1 MTSGLRAGL
10 SRAAR
15 LAFLLPPAFVVVL
28 VALYAV
34 DVPYWDTWDWL
45 DRHYPADPA
54 ASGSVPRRYWPLFN
68 DHRVFVPLMVDR
80 LLLLASGIDILPRI
94 WLKLPLSMGTLWL
107 TLRLARQTTPA
118 SSLPWV
124 AGGLACLAFPLT
136 YWPMW
141 IDPRQFSIHIVVLA
155 MMAGLVAATSRR
167 RPVTRALLSGVACG
181 VASLSYA
188 PGLLTWP
195 FLGLVL
201 WCHPPRPSAPVLA
214 VWLAC
219 ATVAGGLQAFDLRDG
234 STQAAAA
241 APDVLTAASAAFSIA
256 GLPVAPALSRLAYLP
271 TRLVGL
277 CGLAAL
283 PCLAL
288 LAWRL
293 DADSRRR
300 ALPWIALG
308 GWGASYAVATGW
320 ARGGLPLGALHD
332 PRFAYVAAQIWVA
345 LVVLL
350 VQNAGQA
357 QPVSGRPH
365 LRRRLAALV
374 GIALAMSYGVA
385 SLRPFLGTGGVG
397 RLSATLET
405 GRLCL
410 QAFRTA
416 DDTCL
421 ALLYPEP
428 SRLREIAARLQAHGA
443 AFLPPAPPQPGEAGR
458 TQREPLHQ
466 GQRGE

>member
-1 MTSGLRAGL
+1 MNSGRRRGL
-10 SRAAR
+10 SKAVRF
-15 LAFLLPPAFVVVL
+15 AFLLPPAFVTAL

-45 DRHYPADPA
+45 DRHYPADPD
-54 ASGSVPRRYWPLFN
+54 ASRSLVLRYWPLFN

-80 LLLLASGIDILPRI
+80 LLFWASGIDILPRI
-94 WLKLPLSMGTLWL
+94 LVKLPLSMGTLWL

-118 SSLPWV
+118 PTLPWL
-124 AGGLACLAFPLT
+124 AAALACLAFPLT

-141 IDPRQFSIHIVVLA
+141 VDPRQFSIHIVVLA
-155 MMAGLVAATSRR
+155 MMAGLVTATSALG
-167 RPVTRALLSGVACG
+167 PGTRVLLSGLACA

-195 FLGLVL
+195 FVGIVL
-201 WCHPPRPSAPVLA
+201 WFHPPRPSRPVLA

-219 ATVAGGLQAFDLRDG
+219 AIVAGGLQAFDLRDG
-234 STQAAAA
+234 ATQSAAA
-241 APDVLTAASAAFSIA
+241 APDVLAAGGAALAIA
-256 GLPVAPALSRLAYLP
+256 GLPVAPALSPLAYLP

-277 CGLAAL
+277 CGLLAL

-293 DADSRRR
+293 DAAARRR

-308 GWGASYAVATGW
+308 GWGVAYIVATGW

-332 PRFAYVAAQIWVA
+332 PRFAYLAAQMWVA
-345 LVVLL
+345 LAVLL
-350 VQNAGQA
+350 AQYADRP

-365 LRRRLAALV
+365 MHGRLVAIV
-374 GIALAMSYGVA
+374 GVALAMSYGVA
-385 SLRPFLGTGGVG
+385 SLRPFLAPGGVG
-397 RLSATLET
+397 RFSATLET
-405 GRLCL
+405 GRVCL
-410 QAFRTA
+410 QSFRTA
-416 DDTCL
+416 NDACL
-421 ALLYPEP
+421 ALLYPAP

-443 AFLPPAPPQPGEAGR
+443 AFLPPGPPQPGETGR
-458 TQREPLHQ
+458 TQRHSLHQ
-466 GQRGE
+466 GQHGE